1 MTAVRHTSQLQ
12 NDLQCVTVL
21 TSLITEFNQHFQVFT
36 AIKDINLCAKHF
48 SVDLEY
54 RRPYSWSS
62 SHQSPTWVWK
72 SPDFSRWGS
81 MPNKCFLKFIWIY
94 LDIWANSFSN
104 DTKQEQTE
112 VHHNWQPP
120 LWCALH
126 LQDKTYTW
134 PDSSTFSPRPS
145 INIPVR
151 SDYYWGFQF
160 IGDEILLLQI
170 EVYNLKVKFLPSL
183 DTDVT

>member
-21 TSLITEFNQHFQVFT
+21 TSLITEFNQRFQVFT
-36 AIKDINLCAKHF
+36 AIKDINLFAKHF

-134 PDSSTFSPRPS
+134 PDSSTSVQGPVS
-145 INIPVR
+145 IFQLGVIITGGFNLLVMK
-151 SDYYWGFQF
+151 SSYYR
-160 IGDEILLLQI
+160 
-170 EVYNLKVKFLPSL
+170 LKF
-183 DTDVT
+183 TT